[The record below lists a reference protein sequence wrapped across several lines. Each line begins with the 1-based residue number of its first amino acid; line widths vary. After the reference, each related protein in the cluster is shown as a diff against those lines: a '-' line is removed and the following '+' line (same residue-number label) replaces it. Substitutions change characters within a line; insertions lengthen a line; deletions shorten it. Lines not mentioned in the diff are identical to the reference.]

1 MATQDWDTKLPKLD
15 QLVLE
20 ISQGVTQL
28 KSAISASIDDQP
40 GPSPEAVHLTDAS
53 DNIDDHRISLI
64 DSLDELRDLLLT
76 PRELLLQGLSS
87 ANFLALHALQRF
99 NVAKNIPI
107 GETRSYSELA
117 SACGLPVKTCKRFVR
132 QAYLMRVLCE
142 PQPGMVGHTSASEL
156 MVQNP
161 HIHDYMGTV
170 CEEVWPAAVKVGKD
184 VERTWENCTKA
195 RSRLWTPSQNGQT
208 RRIPDTR

>member
-1 MATQDWDTKLPKLD
+1 MATQDLNTKLPKID

-28 KSAISASIDDQP
+28 KSAISASIDDRP
-40 GPSPEAVHLTDAS
+40 GLSPEEVRLSNAS
-53 DNIDDHRISLI
+53 DDIDDHRTSLI

-99 NVAKNIPI
+99 NIAKNIPI

-117 SACGLPVKTCKRFVR
+117 LACGLPVKTCKRFVR

-142 PQPGMVGHTSASEL
+142 PQSGMVGHTSASEL

-161 HIHDYMGTV
+161 HVHDYMGTV
-170 CEEVWPAAVKVGKD
+170 CEEVWPAAVKVGRVAQRSWK
-184 VERTWENCTKA
+184 NCTKA
-195 RSRLWTPSQNGQT
+195 RSRLWMPSQNGQT
-208 RRIPDTR
+208 RQTRDTR